1 MPPTVQC
8 DIDDIIL
15 VKELKPVVRQNIKQI
30 ISNEGFIT
38 CTVNVKDV
46 TTNGA
51 NYLGTLQTVTVSGKT
66 KDGDKELHL
75 FLKNIINEIGRHSV
89 VDVSAAY
96 LREGFCYKEL
106 FKIFEAIEDKYEIP
120 QEKRLNTVKCYSEI
134 NSEVIIL
141 DDVSKIDYKTYDRF
155 SVMTK
160 KIAELALEQLAKL
173 HAMSFI
179 IRKEHPKYFEN
190 KIKSLHTLYNFNC
203 EFENH
208 LRNTCNKAME
218 TLEGDAK
225 AKLRDFYPKMVEKY
239 SNYIKIAPEEAVCI
253 AHGDFQAN
261 NLLLKESNGEPS
273 SVMII
278 DYQLTYY
285 GNPVTD
291 LLFFIF
297 LGTDQKF
304 RKDHMEDLKELY
316 YGSFESFLSDFGIS
330 ASAVYSKRQ
339 FQDDFKEKLDFGLMC
354 FIQFMP
360 LLFARTD
367 ELPEMQNGLASLTLK
382 MDERYKDR
390 LHGVV
395 DDFIQWGYL

>member
-1 MPPTVQC
+1 MPPIVQC
-8 DIDDIIL
+8 DKDDLLLI
-15 VKELKPVVRQNIKQI
+15 KELNPVVRQNIKQI
-30 ISNEGFIT
+30 INKEGFVT
-38 CTVNVKDV
+38 YTVNVKDV

-75 FLKNIINEIGRHSV
+75 FLKNIINEVGRLSV
-89 VDVSAAY
+89 LNVSEAY
-96 LREGFCYKEL
+96 LKEGFCYKEL
-106 FKIFEAIEDKYEIP
+106 FKIFETIEDKYNIP
-120 QEKRLNTVKCYSEI
+120 QEKRLNTVKGYSET

-141 DDVSKIDYKTYDRF
+141 DDVSKMGYKAYNRF
-155 SVMTK
+155 GVMTK
-160 KIAELALEQLAKL
+160 KIAELAFEQLAKL

-179 IRKEHPKYFEN
+179 IRKEYPKYFEN
-190 KIKSLHTLYNFNC
+190 KIKSLNTLFNINS

-225 AKLRDFYPKMVEKY
+225 AKLRDFCPKMVEKY

-253 AHGDFQAN
+253 THGDFQPN
-261 NLLLKESNGEPS
+261 NLLLKETNGEPS

-278 DYQLTYY
+278 DFQFAYY

-291 LLFFIF
+291 LIFFIF

-316 YGSFESFLSDFGIS
+316 YGTFESFLSDFGIS
-330 ASAVYSKRQ
+330 ASVVYSKRQ
-339 FQDDFKEKLDFGLMC
+339 FEDDFKEKLDFGLMC

-360 LLFARTD
+360 FLFARTD
-367 ELPEMQNGLASLTLK
+367 QLPELQNGLASLTLK
-382 MDERYKDR
+382 MDERYKNC